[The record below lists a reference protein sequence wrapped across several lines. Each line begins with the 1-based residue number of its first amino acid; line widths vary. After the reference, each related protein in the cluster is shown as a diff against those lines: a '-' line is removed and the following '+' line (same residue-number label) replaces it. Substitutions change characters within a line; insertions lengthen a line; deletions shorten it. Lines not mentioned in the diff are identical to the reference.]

1 MQPVLRQAKSAAA
14 RLVFRRQGACSINNG
29 FLKEGACQTVGSCSN
44 ELERMILVRDLAQQ
58 YANKCSIANFRKIIS
73 SSLSV
78 TTSVCPGNNNNSSQE
93 VATISNC
100 KSIPKPP
107 PTGKKGVSG

>member
-1 MQPVLRQAKSAAA
+1 MADFAQHTIGPLWNK
-14 RLVFRRQGACSINNG
+14 G

-78 TTSVCPGNNNNSSQE
+78 TTSVCPGN
-93 VATISNC
+93 
-100 KSIPKPP
+100 
-107 PTGKKGVSG
+107 